1 MLRATNRIEDAG
13 DAEMHATMPESAP
26 HRLEQAA
33 TAPEPGFQEEL
44 TVLVVSA
51 NLESRREVCKIL
63 EALCVNVIPCCSLA
77 QAEPLLS
84 LQRPKLIFCDEQLP
98 DGNYADVLRWRQSGS
113 PLPPVVVLTRN
124 GEWEFYI
131 NATQRGAFDVIRSP
145 WCPTD
150 IELSFI
156 RGIREGK
163 YRVAAAR

>member
-1 MLRATNRIEDAG
+1 
-13 DAEMHATMPESAP
+13 
-26 HRLEQAA
+26 
-33 TAPEPGFQEEL
+33 
-44 TVLVVSA
+44 LVVSA

-63 EALCVNVIPCCSLA
+63 EALCVQVIPCCSLA
-77 QAEPLLS
+77 QAAQVLS
-84 LQRPKLIFCDEQLP
+84 LLRPNLVFCDEQLP
-98 DGNYADVLRWRQSGS
+98 DGSYADVLEWKHSAS

>member
-1 MLRATNRIEDAG
+1 MP
-13 DAEMHATMPESAP
+13 ATMPESAP
-26 HRLEQAA
+26 HRLESAA
-33 TAPEPGFQEEL
+33 IAPKPGYQEEL
-44 TVLVVSA
+44 AVLVVSA

-63 EALCVNVIPCCSLA
+63 EALCVQVIPCCSLA
-77 QAEPLLS
+77 QAAQVLS
-84 LQRPKLIFCDEQLP
+84 LLRPNLVFCDEQLP
-98 DGNYADVLRWRQSGS
+98 DGSYADVLEWKHSAS